1 MSKIIYNKLVR
12 DKIPEII
19 KKNGEKPKTR
29 ILEDIEYKKRLDE
42 KLQEEVAEYLKDDN
56 VEEIA
61 DIYEVITAILKYKGV
76 TFEEFEKVA
85 LEKRVKKGGFEQ
97 KIFLEDVN

>member
-12 DKIPEII
+12 DNIPAII
-19 KKNGEKPKTR
+19 KKNGGEPKTR
-29 ILEDIEYKKRLDE
+29 ILGDEEYKKRLDE

-61 DIYEVITAILKYKGV
+61 DIYEVITAILKYKSV

-97 KIFLEDVN
+97 KIFLEEVN